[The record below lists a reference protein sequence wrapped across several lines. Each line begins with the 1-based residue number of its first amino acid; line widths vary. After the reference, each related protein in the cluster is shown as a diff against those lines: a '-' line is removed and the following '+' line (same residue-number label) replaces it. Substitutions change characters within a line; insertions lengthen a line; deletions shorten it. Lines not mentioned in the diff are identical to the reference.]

1 MPLDLINLLFWLHD
15 AQVGIAA
22 QIKDAKLRHDVKFRF
37 NTLWT
42 HTRALKRWV
51 NQATSEIEKEHG
63 HPDGIIDESFGDASE
78 FIVLAVEAKLNADRL
93 GIGNALIK
101 TLENFRD
108 EH

>member
-15 AQVGIAA
+15 AQVGVAA

-51 NQATSEIEKEHG
+51 NQATSEIEREHG

-78 FIVLAVEAKLNADRL
+78 FIVLAVEAKLNADKN
-93 GIGNALIK
+93 GTGNELI
-101 TLENFRD
+101 TLLKQYRNEK
-108 EH
+108 